1 MKEDYIIIAET
12 LKESVGLEYEPV
24 GIKFYETY
32 SQNGIQK
39 AEDHRMCQLVMRAR
53 NGENLILT
61 KDDIS
66 CPAAAA
72 ALGFKPLSKNLQDGS
87 MLQGYGIFRDKESAV
102 KVMDDMPRLEQGK
115 YEAVVA
121 KPLKDWEENP
131 DVIVIEDEVEKLM
144 WIALAYLNKEG
155 GRINMNTSILQAV
168 CVDSV
173 VLPFKSQKINM
184 SFGCYGCRDATDAKP
199 NEAILGIPFAKLDM
213 VYENIKYLKSKAI
226 DRSRA
231 KQVYQVFSKRVEK
244 SHIVVHSHIPLGEE
258 KV

>member
-1 MKEDYIIIAET
+1 MNTNYKILAET
-12 LKESVGLEYEPV
+12 LKEAVGLEYEPV
-24 GIKFYETY
+24 GIKFYKEIPI
-32 SQNGIQK
+32 NGIPN

-53 NGENLILT
+53 RGETLMLT
-61 KDDIS
+61 KESIS

-72 ALGFKPLSKNLQDGS
+72 ALGFKSLPKNLQDGS

-102 KVMDDMPRLEQGK
+102 KVMDDMPHLEQGK

-144 WIALAYLNKEG
+144 WIALAYLNEEG
-155 GRINMNTSILQAV
+155 GRLNMSTSILQAV

-173 VLPFKSQKINM
+173 VLPFLSQRINM

-213 VYENIKYLKSKAI
+213 TIENIKYLKSKAI

-231 KQVYQVFSKRVEK
+231 KQVYQAFSKRVED
-244 SHIVVHSHIPLGEE
+244 IAR
-258 KV
+258 

>member
-1 MKEDYIIIAET
+1 MKTKFEEIAET

-24 GIKFYETY
+24 GVKFYETY
-32 SQNGIQK
+32 SPNGIPK

-53 NGENLILT
+53 KGEKLILT
-61 KDDIS
+61 KEGIS

-72 ALGFKPLSKNLQDGS
+72 AIGFKPLPKNLQDGT
-87 MLQGYGIFRDKESAV
+87 MLQGYGIFRDKNSAV
-102 KVMDDMPRLEQGK
+102 NVMNDMPRIEQGK

-121 KPLKDWEENP
+121 MPLKDWKENP

-144 WIALAYLNKEG
+144 WIALAYLNEDG
-155 GRINMNTSILQAV
+155 GRLDMSTSILQAV

-199 NEAILGIPFAKLDM
+199 NEAILGIPFSKLEMIGD
-213 VYENIKYLKSKAI
+213 NLKYLKSKAI
-226 DRSRA
+226 ERSRA
-231 KQVYQVFSKRVEK
+231 KQVYQAFSKR
-244 SHIVVHSHIPLGEE
+244 IEE
-258 KV
+258 ANK

>member
-1 MKEDYIIIAET
+1 MKTKFKNIAET
-12 LKESVGLEYEPV
+12 LKQSIGLEYEPV
-24 GIKFYETY
+24 GVKFYETY
-32 SQNGIQK
+32 SQNRIPN
-39 AEDHRMCQLVMRAR
+39 AEDHRMCQLIMRAR
-53 NGENLILT
+53 KEEYLILT
-61 KDDIS
+61 KDEIS

-72 ALGFKPLSKNLQDGS
+72 ALGFKPLPKNLQDGT
-87 MLQGYGIFRDKESAV
+87 MLQGYGIFRDKEASV
-102 KVMDDMPRLEQGK
+102 KVMEDMPRFEQGK

-144 WIALAYLNKEG
+144 WISLAYLNDGG
-155 GRINMNTSILQAV
+155 GRLNMSTSILQAV

-173 VLPFKSQKINM
+173 VLPYMSQKINM

-199 NEAILGIPFAKLDM
+199 NEAILGIPFSKLNM

-231 KQVYQVFSKRVEK
+231 KQVYQAFSKRIEDNQNNA
-244 SHIVVHSHIPLGEE
+244 L
-258 KV
+258 

>member
-1 MKEDYIIIAET
+1 MKEDYKIVAET
-12 LKESVGLEYEPV
+12 LKEAVGLEYEPV
-24 GIKFYETY
+24 GIKFYKTT
-32 SQNGIQK
+32 QLNGIKK

-53 NGENLILT
+53 KGEILMLT
-61 KDDIS
+61 KEGIS

-72 ALGFKPLSKNLQDGS
+72 ALGFKSLPKNLQDGT
-87 MLQGYGIFRDKESAV
+87 MLQGYGIFRDKDAAV
-102 KVMDDMPRLEQGK
+102 KVMDDMPRFEQGK

-121 KPLKDWEENP
+121 KPLKNWEENP

-144 WIALAYLNKEG
+144 WIALAYLNEEG
-155 GRINMNTSILQAV
+155 GRLNMSTSILQAV

-173 VLPFKSQKINM
+173 VLPFLSQRINM

-213 VYENIKYLKSKAI
+213 TIENVKYLKSKAI
-226 DRSRA
+226 DRSRS
-231 KQVYQVFSKRVEK
+231 KQVYQAFSKR
-244 SHIVVHSHIPLGEE
+244 IEE

>member
-1 MKEDYIIIAET
+1 MVNRFEVIAGT
-12 LKESVGLEYEPV
+12 LIQSVGLEYEPV
-24 GIKFYETY
+24 GIKFYEIY
-32 SQNGIQK
+32 SPNGIPK

-53 NGENLILT
+53 KGEKLILT
-61 KDDIS
+61 KDGIS

-72 ALGFKPLSKNLQDGS
+72 TIGFKPLPKNLQDGT
-87 MLQGYGIFRDKESAV
+87 MLQGYGIFRDKNSAV
-102 KVMDDMPRLEQGK
+102 NVMNDMPRLEQDK

-121 KPLKDWEENP
+121 MPLKDWEENP

-144 WIALAYLNKEG
+144 WIALAYLNEDG
-155 GRINMNTSILQAV
+155 GRLDMSTSILQAV

-199 NEAILGIPFAKLDM
+199 NEAILGIPFSKLDM
-213 VYENIKYLKSKAI
+213 TTDNLKYLKSKAI

-231 KQVYQVFSKRVEK
+231 KQVYQAFSKR
-244 SHIVVHSHIPLGEE
+244 IEE
-258 KV
+258 AKK